1 VLPSLYVPL
10 DRRTFMLLNF
20 TRIEK
25 LVARRGAASR
35 SIA

>member
-10 DRRTFMLLNF
+10 DRRMFMLLNF
-20 TRIEK
+20 TRI
-25 LVARRGAASR
+25 LNFVARRGAALR